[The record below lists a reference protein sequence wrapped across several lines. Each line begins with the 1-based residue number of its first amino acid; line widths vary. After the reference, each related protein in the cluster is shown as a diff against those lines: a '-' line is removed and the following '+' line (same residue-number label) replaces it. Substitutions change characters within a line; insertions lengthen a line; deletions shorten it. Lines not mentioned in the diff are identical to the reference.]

1 MANHVR
7 RQIRDA
13 AVALLTGLS
22 ITGSR
27 VYKSRVQRLESTD
40 LPCLLVNTD
49 SEQIEAQTIA
59 LNSILERQLNL
70 SVRILVQNSTTFD
83 DVVDAVIKDIEV
95 AINASA
101 ASKTLNGLAEN
112 IEMKSIEVSVDATG
126 EQPIAEANIIF
137 LVTYYTLANA
147 PDSSI

>member
-7 RQIRDA
+7 QQIRDA
-13 AVALLTGLS
+13 AVTLLTGLS

-27 VYKSRVQRLESTD
+27 VYKTRMQRLESTD

-49 SEQIEAQTIA
+49 SEQIEAQTIVF
-59 LNSILERQLNL
+59 NSLLERQLNL

-83 DVVDAVIKDIEV
+83 DVVDAVIKDIEI
-95 AINASA
+95 AINASET
-101 ASKTLNGLAEN
+101 SNTLNGLAEK
-112 IEMKSIEVSVDATG
+112 IEMKNIDVSVDATG
-126 EQPIAEANIIF
+126 EQPIAEATLTF

>member
-13 AVALLTGLS
+13 AVVLLTGLS

-49 SEQIEAQTIA
+49 SEQIEAQTIV
-59 LNSILERQLNL
+59 LNAVLERQLNL

-83 DVVDAVIKDIEV
+83 DVVDAIIKDIEI
-95 AINASA
+95 AINASS

-112 IEMKSIEVSVDATG
+112 IEMKNIEVSVDATG
-126 EQPIAEANIIF
+126 EQPIAEVTLTF